1 MVGFALSVIYTE
13 PLASTV
19 MSLQNACEPGS
30 EKLCFAFPVLRSKL
44 FNALQVSLPAADPP
58 NALKSFE
65 QAQSVLDASSAKTPK
80 IEREPDAPGWMN
92 TVLSAV
98 RELTRTIPPSP
109 RRPTKSAPS
118 EVDVMLS
125 GKAFAPGMGIDSTFW
140 VAASTVKLSTKARM
154 ASWGEHRARLGTITL
169 PMRLSIERGLG
180 FSDLVAFKQHGIVE
194 RISSGQSRSPRSVT
208 AQILMAY
215 T

>member
-1 MVGFALSVIYTE
+1 MVGFALSVTYTD
-13 PLASTV
+13 PFPSTV

-44 FNALQVSLPAADPP
+44 FNALHVSLPAADPP

-65 QAQSVLDASSAKTPK
+65 QAQSVLDASSAKTPE
-80 IEREPDAPGWMN
+80 IEREPDAPGWTN
-92 TVLSAV
+92 TVLSAT
-98 RELTRTIPPSP
+98 RGFMRTIPPSP

-125 GKAFAPGMGIDSTFW
+125 GKAFVPGTAIDSTFW

-154 ASWGEHRARLGTITL
+154 ASWGEHRTRLDTVTQ
-169 PMRLSIERGLG
+169 PMSLSVERGVG
-180 FSDLVAFKQHGIVE
+180 FSDLVALKQHEIVE
-194 RISSGQSRSPRSVT
+194 RISSRQSKSPQSVP
-208 AQILMAY
+208 A
-215 T
+215 